1 MAFVVLLLVVA
12 AIVLLALAAWG
23 VNPVRPHLGWLG
35 LTLLAVVLLL
45 TGVHL

>member
-1 MAFVVLLLVVA
+1 MAFFVLLLVVA
-12 AIVLLALAAWG
+12 AVVLFALAAWG
-23 VNPVRPHLGWLG
+23 LNPARPHLGWLG